1 MMSFSEDLLA
11 HLKDL
16 AQKDSLNLFEAA
28 AQYCEAHDIDA
39 DELIE
44 SLDAGAV
51 AQIKAAALQGNHVR
65 KCVHKKPNTL
75 F

>member
-1 MMSFSEDLLA
+1 MMSFSEDILV
-11 HLKDL
+11 HLKKIAD
-16 AQKDSLNLFEAA
+16 DDGLNLFEAA
-28 AQYCEAHDIDA
+28 AQYCELHDIDP

-44 SLDAGAV
+44 SLDSGAV
-51 AQIKAAALQGNHVR
+51 AQIKAAALVGNHVR

>member
-1 MMSFSEDLLA
+1 MSFSEDILI
-11 HLKDL
+11 HLK
-16 AQKDSLNLFEAA
+16 AIAESEGLNLFEATA
-28 AQYCEAHDIDA
+28 EYCEIHDIDP

-51 AQIKAAALQGNHVR
+51 TQIKAAAFQGNHVR
-65 KCVHKKPNTL
+65 KCIQRKPNTI

>member
-1 MMSFSEDLLA
+1 MSFSEDLLI
-11 HLKDL
+11 HLKEIASDTGI
-16 AQKDSLNLFEAA
+16 NLFEATA
-28 AQYCEAHDIDA
+28 EYCESHDIDP

-51 AQIKAAALQGNHVR
+51 AQIKASALQGNHVR

>member
-1 MMSFSEDLLA
+1 MMSFSEDLLV
-11 HLKDL
+11 HLKTIAD
-16 AQKDSLNLFEAA
+16 ADRINIFEAA
-28 AQYCEAHDIDA
+28 AQYCESHDIDA

-65 KCVHKKPNTL
+65 KCVHKKPNAL